1 MGPTLIFDKSA
12 LQGLSVDESMWLENF
27 FITNIT
33 PLFFVETLA
42 DLEKEV
48 RAGRTPEDIVGNIA
62 LKTPD
67 MSCANNRSGAHVST
81 PLNFPS
87 RISLRSSTNTGRWPE
102 SFAECDS
109 RRMSPISSPSRSAIF
124 SISFTWLSMEST
136 CCSSDSVD
144 FLA

>member
-67 MSCANNRSGAHVST
+67 MGGVRKCLAKGSYVNQQFLIHKVHERSEIA
-81 PLNFPS
+81 
-87 RISLRSSTNTGRWPE
+87 RIS
-102 SFAECDS
+102 A
-109 RRMSPISSPSRSAIF
+109 
-124 SISFTWLSMEST
+124 
-136 CCSSDSVD
+136 
-144 FLA
+144 